1 MRFTRNAMRSPSKL
15 GILIWRWSL
24 MTFPLS
30 SKKCCSRIPP
40 SAFNPAYAVK
50 SYKASW
56 DRFIAADP
64 HHREWKLRSSA
75 SQGTYILCSEGL
87 QAQYS
92 SSKQYIT
99 HHRAAS
105 RSASKKNEKMA
116 LRCFYLHGCRGEGN
130 IFLEKK

>member
-1 MRFTRNAMRSPSKL
+1 
-15 GILIWRWSL
+15 

-64 HHREWKLRSSA
+64 HHRESSATMQCRWRYLYPLLQGSAVLYRSSA
-75 SQGTYILCSEGL
+75 A
-87 QAQYS
+87 QATAVQ
-92 SSKQYIT
+92 
-99 HHRAAS
+99 AAS
-105 RSASKKNEKMA
+105 STPS
-116 LRCFYLHGCRGEGN
+116 
-130 IFLEKK
+130 

>member
-1 MRFTRNAMRSPSKL
+1 
-15 GILIWRWSL
+15 

-64 HHREWKLRSSA
+64 HHRESSA
-75 SQGTYILCSEGL
+75 TMQCRWRYLYPLLQGSAVLCSPL
-87 QAQYS
+87 LYKRQLYKQQA
-92 SSKQYIT
+92 IR
-99 HHRAAS
+99 RADS
-105 RSASKKNEKMA
+105 
-116 LRCFYLHGCRGEGN
+116 LRIAG
-130 IFLEKK
+130 